1 MNQAPITPE
10 QKLEILKRDKFTCCY
25 CRRSTPEVFL
35 CIDNI
40 TTHYPDTHP
49 LDSDGNLE
57 CCCAECHNKRHE
69 NYINPA
75 ARDFLQERREQFDQ
89 YLEWKSSNQDFR
101 IDQEVTVIQYI
112 NGKLYP
118 DFELSRQNIFEVKK
132 ALARYPL
139 TDVLDVTDRA
149 YLNTIRIGR
158 DQKITRKSY
167 EAFIENI
174 PKYLYFLT
182 CAPTEQAIRM
192 LTGKTASPYKFG
204 ETCRKECFSTLSE
217 LAAKLR
223 NIGKTDEEIIS
234 IINTEIAPTLDYAES
249 WPKMRSYI
257 SSVRRKYL
265 DR

>member
-1 MNQAPITPE
+1 MNQAPITPK
-10 QKLEILKRDKFTCCY
+10 QKLEILKRDNFTCCY

-35 CIDNI
+35 CVDNI

-49 LDSDGNLE
+49 LDSDGNLV

-89 YLEWKSSNQDFR
+89 YLEWKSSNQDFK
-101 IDQEVTVIQYI
+101 IDQEVTVINYI
-112 NGKLYP
+112 NGKLHP
-118 DFELSRQNIFEVKK
+118 DFELTPKDILDIKR

-139 TDVLDVTDRA
+139 TDVLDIADQA
-149 YLNTIRIGR
+149 YLNTIRIGK

-174 PKYLYFLT
+174 PRYLYHLNRPPVER
-182 CAPTEQAIRM
+182 AVHM
-192 LTGKTASPYKFG
+192 LGGRAASPFKFG
-204 ETCRKECFSTLSE
+204 ESCSPHCISTLNE
-217 LAAKLR
+217 LAFRLR
-223 NIGKTDEEIIS
+223 DIGKTDEEIIS
-234 IINTEIAPTLDYAES
+234 IINTEIAPTLNFADS

-257 SSVRRKYL
+257 RTVRLKYL